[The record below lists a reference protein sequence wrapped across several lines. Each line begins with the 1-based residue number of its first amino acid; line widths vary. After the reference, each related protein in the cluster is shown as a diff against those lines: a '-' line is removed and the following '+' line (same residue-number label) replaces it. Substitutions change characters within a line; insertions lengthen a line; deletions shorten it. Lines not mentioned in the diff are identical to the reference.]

1 MCYANN
7 YAGIIDTGLYSIP
20 QPSMIGEELYTD
32 IIIEVYT
39 NSIEHVT
46 YVIISSY
53 ILKDLLKFI
62 LKDLLLFST
71 HYKKVYI
78 KRPIDSVAN

>member
-1 MCYANN
+1 MHYTKN
-7 YAGIIDTGLYSIP
+7 YVGIIDAGLYSIP

-62 LKDLLLFST
+62 LKDLLLFSS
-71 HYKKVYI
+71 HYKKVCVY
-78 KRPIDSVAN
+78 